1 MVDIGHRCHL
11 GRHGGRRGR
20 RKGAV
25 DWRLEVVV
33 VAQTRWLVFQRGGGV
48 LWRGE
53 EGRGG
58 RSDLADGASIEEAV
72 WGIAVAKGGE
82 HVPVRGP
89 YTYVGFICWAG
100 D

>member
-1 MVDIGHRCHL
+1 VVDIGQRCHL

-25 DWRLEVVV
+25 DGPLKVVV
-33 VAQTRWLVFQRGGGV
+33 VAQTRWLVFSRGV

-89 YTYVGFICWAG
+89 
-100 D
+100 